1 MATEKSFDELFPE
14 FANAY
19 SSTEKPVEKPVEEI
33 AEITGGEPAEKS
45 FDELFPEFADTYDSG
60 SVKETTEATETTLL
74 EDFDPRGADW
84 GGAFVYGLDQPL
96 ENMGITLEAL
106 GAEGVGEW
114 LREVVEAPE
123 NYESA
128 TEKFINMQGDEFQ
141 QSYLPRA
148 VLEQGGQLVGSL
160 LSRIGGA
167 AIGGAV
173 TANPLGAVV
182 GAFAG
187 PAIFEAIQILGPTV
201 QERLVR
207 DGREG
212 EDPTWEDWT
221 AAASASG
228 VSGLLNAV
236 GIKGLGNLNKHR
248 KIAVAGAALKE
259 GVTEGTQSLV
269 QEVGSGAFTEEGLKP
284 GDEIVRQMIGEGI
297 LGGTAA
303 GSIQAGVSTYQKVTG
318 IDPPTFNQTK
328 EALEVQI
335 ETEADAE
342 ILASNTENNN
352 FEDLELDDIRK
363 LITEKGYEVPILA
376 TDTKESL
383 QTKLNG
389 FIKEDV
395 QRRVYGEDAERN
407 VLAPIREPAVRQ
419 QQLNYFNSLTQE
431 ELGEYIEQNIGL
443 EEYQQWAAN
452 QGEFSFDSA
461 VSGKENY
468 QADRKALANANTAV
482 SMAQM
487 NLPSKFDWNQF
498 NNHIDE
504 LSERYDLATLQGMAQ
519 TYGGL
524 RQNQLTTYDKR
535 GLATKIAEGMLR
547 LENQQLKT
555 APEFLEKSTFVS
567 TDIQDFG
574 GLNALKNEHKPFVS
588 LIEEDG
594 NAISVIV
601 DVAVNQGQTV
611 IPLKFERLGALQ
623 DPDLTLEQKLNLDG
637 NLILSHNQ
645 VTQAENYLN
654 EQGNDFI
661 KGETTVNNVLS
672 SDNTRLSSLE
682 LPQGTLP
689 QFNEEGLNRVLKLSS
704 WFRPYGPIG
713 FELGRR
719 QRENITRTRALE
731 KNAEQL
737 AEQYEKSV
745 QEVIKESKGEY
756 TREELDKLGMAFLR
770 RTGAKLK
777 LDKEERAEYE
787 TELDK
792 LRDDLKQEANEEG
805 RIEIQDEIN
814 ELEISLEGIQ
824 KTAVAAAQ
832 LPKKMQAPL
841 IKIRTSIDALS
852 KRLLDLPLDLVP
864 EEERVTLE
872 EGINKYVTRAFAL
885 FEPGLGWNPR
895 FSKKWLGNKEAQQL
909 YDRAVESVYRTNLR
923 KGITKGDEKADRR
936 MAAKTI
942 DQIISLENIESTQ
955 DLVKLP
961 GIFKS
966 QEDTIGLEKAQNVI
980 KNRGVIPK
988 AIRDL
993 MGEINDPAQV
1003 AATSLSRLSRLVE
1016 MTSFYDD
1023 VRQINERPG
1032 EMFFSPVSTG
1042 RYTFKIEENDF
1053 NPLSGQYT
1061 TKEIAQTLGVAKN
1074 SDPSGSLQM
1083 ILSVWDPL
1091 ILAPKA
1097 ATQMGMIVLSPATQ
1111 SRNFFGAGIMYL
1123 ANGYLSGGNEMNAYD
1138 VIKQELF
1145 PEIAYVDGVL
1155 TLEGS
1160 ENQRIF
1166 RRMQQLGIVNTSV
1179 RLNDVADLFSKLNAS
1194 GRNNTLSKWSHNLQ
1208 AMKQTNVGQTAD
1220 LAAGSWLRGLKNVYA
1235 AVDDF
1240 WKMAAFS
1247 SDKSQMK
1254 KMLNNM
1260 RTNEGEPFS
1269 DALKLKVL
1277 QEYASTLTTKLGT
1290 DYKSN
1295 LARTLKKSITLEE
1308 YIEEVSAYHVRMG
1321 MPNYDYVGKFAQVVR
1336 QLPFG
1341 NFIAFPT
1348 EILRTAF
1355 NLQQIAYKQAT
1366 FKISPELMSEGNIR
1380 SEQTLTKNE
1389 DGSETLG
1396 QATGARPMAANGMQ
1410 RYILGA
1416 GAMAGLGSSTAAVLQ
1431 YIFDVD
1437 DEELDAIRIIGP
1449 EYGRNDKIAPLS
1461 KIEKGKGDVL
1471 NLNYLLP
1478 YEGIA
1483 KIGLTVMNSVR
1494 EGESQNQGLPSS
1506 VVEGLAEWVMDYS
1519 SSYTDASIASKV
1531 QFELV
1536 RNESSTGR
1544 QIWNPRDPWG
1554 DVVLDMLSYIKNNA
1568 APGVVPQITDIYRSL
1583 QEGDERYDT
1592 YLGDVEYAKAQMKLL
1607 GFSTTEVDAEK
1618 SLPFTISRYQK
1629 DIKNSITNPLTK
1641 LSWTGE
1647 SVQEEDVLYEYE
1659 KAQESWFQI
1668 QQELYFVL
1676 QNYEKLDISQVE
1688 LNRQLKRLVDSPGVD
1703 KSFRA
1708 NIKKG
1713 IFTPYR
1719 MPATVRK
1726 NFLKTKRE
1734 LQQLEKKAGRSPN
1747 NIRRTWPTR
1756 DISTRRYKLSRAKIN
1771 LAAYRYLPE
1780 IE

>member
-1 MATEKSFDELFPE
+1 MATEKSFYELYPE
-14 FANAY
+14 LAEN
-19 SSTEKPVEKPVEEI
+19 EVEETETI
-33 AEITGGEPAEKS
+33 ETTEATKEKS
-45 FDELFPEFADTYDSG
+45 FYELYPELAENETEET
-60 SVKETTEATETTLL
+60 ETTEATETTLL

-212 EDPTWEDWT
+212 EEPTWEDWT

-248 KIAVAGAALKE
+248 NIAVAGAALKE

-284 GDEIVRQMIGEGI
+284 GDEIVRQMVGEGI

-318 IDPPTFNQTK
+318 INPPTFDQTK
-328 EALEVQI
+328 DALEAQI
-335 ETEADAE
+335 EKDAEAE
-342 ILASNTENNN
+342 ILASNIENNN
-352 FEDLELDDIRK
+352 FEDLELDDIRR
-363 LITEKGYEVPILA
+363 LITERGYETPVRA
-376 TDTKESL
+376 SDTKESL
-383 QTKLNG
+383 QAKLNG

-395 QRRVYGEDAERN
+395 QRKIYGEDAERN
-407 VLAPIREPAVRQ
+407 VLAPLREPAVRQ
-419 QQLNYFNSLTQE
+419 QQLNYFNSLTEE

-452 QGEFSFDSA
+452 QGEFSFDSS

-487 NLPSKFDWNQF
+487 RLPSKFDWNQF

-524 RQNQLTTYDKR
+524 SQNQLNTYDKR
-535 GLATKIAEGMLR
+535 GLATKIAEGMLT

-555 APEFLEKSTFVS
+555 APEFLEKSTFVP
-567 TDIQDFG
+567 TDIKDFG
-574 GLNALKNEHKPFVS
+574 GYDQIPAPFLN
-588 LIEEDG
+588 LIKEDG
-594 NAISVIV
+594 NAISVVV
-601 DVAVNQGQTV
+601 DRSVNQGQTV
-611 IPLKFERLGALQ
+611 IPLKFERLGAIQ
-623 DPDLTLEQKLNLDG
+623 DPDLALEQKLNLDG
-637 NLILSHNQ
+637 NLILSNNQ
-645 VTQAENYLN
+645 TTQAENYLN
-654 EQGNDFI
+654 EEGNDFI
-661 KGETTVNNVLS
+661 KGKTTINEVLFRG
-672 SDNTRLSSLE
+672 NTRLSSLE

-689 QFNEEGLNRVLKLSS
+689 RFDKEGLNRIFKLSS

-731 KNAEQL
+731 KNSQQL
-737 AEQYEKSV
+737 AEEYDRAA
-745 QEVIKESKGEY
+745 QETIKESNGDL
-756 TREELDKLGMAFLR
+756 TREDIDKLGMAFLR

-777 LDKEERAEYE
+777 LDKEERAAIEAE
-787 TELDK
+787 IQK
-792 LRDDLKQEANEEG
+792 LNEEFRSEATEEG
-805 RIEIQDEIN
+805 KSQIQNEIN
-814 ELEISLEGIQ
+814 ELKIDLEGIQ
-824 KTAVAAAQ
+824 KTAVAAQQ

-852 KRLLDLPLDLVP
+852 KRLLDLPIDLVP
-864 EEERVTLE
+864 EEERVTIA
-872 EGINKYVTRAFAL
+872 EGINKYVTRSFAL

-895 FSKKWLGNKEAQQL
+895 FSKKWLRNKEAQQL
-909 YDRAVESVYRTNLR
+909 YERAIESVYQSNLK
-923 KGITKGDEKADRR
+923 KGITKGNEKADRR
-936 MAAKTI
+936 MAAETI
-942 DQIISLENIESTQ
+942 DQIISLDNLESSQ
-955 DLVKLP
+955 DLAKLP
-961 GIFKS
+961 GVFKS
-966 QEDTIGLEKAQNVI
+966 PEATIGLEKAQNVI

-988 AIRDL
+988 AIREL

-1023 VRQINERPG
+1023 IRQINERPG
-1032 EMFFSPVSTG
+1032 EMFFSPVRTG
-1042 RYTFKIEENDF
+1042 KYQFPIEKNDF
-1053 NPLSGQYT
+1053 NPLSGQFT
-1061 TKEIAQTLGVAKN
+1061 TKEIAETLGMAN
-1074 SDPSGSLQM
+1074 DLPGSVQM
-1083 ILSVWDPL
+1083 ILSFWDP
-1091 ILAPKA
+1091 IVLAPKA
-1097 ATQMGMIVLSPATQ
+1097 AIQMGMIVISPATQ

-1123 ANGYLSGGNEMNAYD
+1123 ANGYLSSGNEINAYES
-1138 VIKQELF
+1138 IKQELF
-1145 PEIAYVDGVL
+1145 PEIAYIDGVL

-1160 ENQRIF
+1160 ENQKTF
-1166 RRMQQLGIVNTSV
+1166 RRMQELGIVNTSV
-1179 RLNDVADLFSKLNAS
+1179 RLNDVADLFSKINAS

-1208 AMKQTNVGQTAD
+1208 AIKQTDVGQKAD

-1247 SDKSQMK
+1247 ADKGQMK

-1308 YIEEVSAYHVRMG
+1308 YIDEVSAYHVRMG

-1366 FKISPELMSEGNIR
+1366 FKISPELMAEGNIK
-1380 SEQTLTKNE
+1380 SEQTLIKNE
-1389 DGSETLG
+1389 DGSETLS
-1396 QATGARPMAANGMQ
+1396 QATGARPMTANGMR
-1410 RYILGA
+1410 RYIMGA
-1416 GAMAGLGSSTAAVLQ
+1416 GAMTGLASSTAAVLQ

-1506 VVEGLAEWVMDYS
+1506 VVEGLAEWVMEYS

-1536 RNESSTGR
+1536 RNESTTGR

-1554 DVVLDMLSYIKNNA
+1554 DVVLDMLSYIKDNA
-1568 APGVVPQITDIYRSL
+1568 APGAIPQITDIYRSL
-1583 QEGDERYDT
+1583 QEGDERYDK
-1592 YLGDVEYAKAQMKLL
+1592 YLGDVEYATAQMKLL

-1618 SLPFTISRYQK
+1618 SLPFVIGRYQK
-1629 DIKNSITNPLTK
+1629 DIKNSLTYPLTQ

-1647 SVQEEDVLYEYE
+1647 STQEEDVLYEYE
-1659 KAQESWFQI
+1659 KAQNNFFQI

-1676 QNYEKLDISQVE
+1676 QNFEKLDINQAE
-1688 LNRQLKRLVDSPGVD
+1688 LNRQLKRLINDPGVD

-1719 MPATVRK
+1719 MPATVKR

-1734 LQQLEKKAGRSPN
+1734 LQKLEREAGRSAS

-1756 DISTRRYKLSRAKIN
+1756 DISNRRNKLARAKIN
-1771 LAAYRYLPE
+1771 LTAYRYLPE

>member
-1 MATEKSFDELFPE
+1 MATEKSFYELYPELDPKLADDEVE
-14 FANAY
+14 A
-19 SSTEKPVEKPVEEI
+19 TETIEVTE
-33 AEITGGEPAEKS
+33 EKS
-45 FDELFPEFADTYDSG
+45 FYELYPELAENE
-60 SVKETTEATETTLL
+60 VEKTEATETTFL

-148 VLEQGGQLVGSL
+148 ILEQGGQLVGSL
-160 LSRIGGA
+160 LSRVGGGA
-167 AIGGAV
+167 IGAFVTKNPIGAV
-173 TANPLGAVV
+173 I

-187 PAIFEAIQILGPTV
+187 PAIFEAVQILGPTL

-212 EDPTWEDWT
+212 EEPTWKDWA

-228 VSGLLNAV
+228 VSGLLNAI
-236 GIKGLGNLNKHR
+236 GIRGLGNLNKHR
-248 KIAVAGAALKE
+248 KIAVAAAAFKE
-259 GVTEGTQSLV
+259 SVTEGTQSLV
-269 QEVGSGAFTEEGLKP
+269 QEVGSGALTEEGLKP
-284 GDEIVRQMIGEGI
+284 GEEIVRQMIGEGI
-297 LGGTAA
+297 LGGSAA
-303 GSIQAGVSTYQKVTG
+303 GSIQAGVSTYQAVTG
-318 IDPPTFNQTK
+318 IDPPTFDRTK
-328 EALEVQI
+328 EALEEQI
-335 ETEADAE
+335 ETEAEAE
-342 ILASNTENNN
+342 ILASNTAYNN

-363 LITEKGYEVPILA
+363 LITERGYEVPILA
-376 TDTKESL
+376 SDTRESL
-383 QTKLNG
+383 QAKLNG

-395 QRRVYGEDAERN
+395 QRRIYGEDAERN
-407 VLAPIREPAVRQ
+407 VLAPLREPAVRQ
-419 QQLNYFNSLTQE
+419 QQLNYFNSLTEE

-452 QGEFSFDSA
+452 QGEFSFDSS

-487 NLPSKFDWNQF
+487 RLPSKFDWNQF

-504 LSERYDLATLQGMAQ
+504 LSERYDLATLQDMARA
-519 TYGGL
+519 YGGL
-524 RQNQLTTYDKR
+524 SQNQLKTYDKR

-555 APEFLEKSTFVS
+555 APEFLEKSTFVP
-567 TDIQDFG
+567 TDIKEFG
-574 GLNALKNEHKPFVS
+574 GYEQTPVPFLN

-601 DVAVNQGQTV
+601 DVAVNQGKTV
-611 IPLKFERLGALQ
+611 IPLKFERLGAMQ

-637 NLILSHNQ
+637 RLILSQDQN
-645 VTQAENYLN
+645 TRAENYLN
-654 EQGNDFI
+654 EEGNDFI
-661 KGETTVNNVLS
+661 KGKTTVNDVLFKG
-672 SDNTRLSSLE
+672 NARLSSLE

-689 QFNEEGLNRVLKLSS
+689 QFNEKGLNRVLKLSS

-737 AEQYEKSV
+737 AEEYERAA
-745 QEVIKESKGEY
+745 QETVKESNGDL
-756 TREELDKLGMAFLR
+756 TREDVDRLGMAFLR

-777 LDKEERAEYE
+777 LDKEERAAIEAE
-787 TELDK
+787 IQK
-792 LRDDLKQEANEEG
+792 LNEEFRSEATEEG
-805 RIEIQDEIN
+805 KSQIQNEIN
-814 ELEISLEGIQ
+814 ELKIDLEGIQ
-824 KTAVAAAQ
+824 KTAVAAQQ

-864 EEERVTLE
+864 ESERVTLA
-872 EGINKYVTRAFAL
+872 EGINRYVTRAFAL

-895 FSKKWLGNKEAQQL
+895 FSKKWLRDKEAQQL

-923 KGITKGDEKADRR
+923 KGITKGNEKADRR
-936 MAAKTI
+936 MATKTI
-942 DQIISLENIESTQ
+942 DDIISLENIESTQ

-961 GIFKS
+961 GIFRS
-966 QEDTIGLEKAQNVI
+966 QEDTIGLQEAQNVI

-1032 EMFFSPVSTG
+1032 EMFFSPVRTG
-1042 RYTFKIEENDF
+1042 KYQFPIEENDF

-1061 TKEIAQTLGVAKN
+1061 TKEIAKTLGVAKG
-1074 SDPSGSLQM
+1074 SDLHGSLQM

-1097 ATQMGMIVLSPATQ
+1097 AVQMGMIVVSPATQ
-1111 SRNFFGAGIMYL
+1111 SRNFFGAAIMYL
-1123 ANGYLSGGNEMNAYD
+1123 ANGYLRSGSEVNAYD
-1138 VIKQELF
+1138 VIRQELF
-1145 PEIAYVDGVL
+1145 PEVAYIDGVL
-1155 TLEGS
+1155 TLEGR
-1160 ENQRIF
+1160 ENQKTF
-1166 RRMQQLGIVNTSV
+1166 RRMQELGIVNTSV
-1179 RLNDVADLFSKLNAS
+1179 RLNDIADLFSKLNAA

-1208 AMKQTNVGQTAD
+1208 AIKQTGPGQKVD

-1247 SDKSQMK
+1247 ADKSQMK

-1269 DALKLKVL
+1269 DDLKLKVL

-1295 LARTLKKSITLEE
+1295 LARTLKKSTTLEE

-1366 FKISPELMSEGNIR
+1366 FKISPELMAEGNIK
-1380 SEQTLTKNE
+1380 SEQVLVKNE
-1389 DGSETLG
+1389 DGSQTLS
-1396 QATGARPMAANGMQ
+1396 QATGARPMVANGMR

-1416 GAMAGLGSSTAAVLQ
+1416 GAMSGLGASTVAVLK

-1437 DEELDAIRIIGP
+1437 DEELDAIRVIGP
-1449 EYGRNDKIAPLS
+1449 EYARNDHIAPLS
-1461 KIEKGKGDVL
+1461 KIENGKGDVL
-1471 NLNYLLP
+1471 NLNFLLP

-1494 EGESQNQGLPSS
+1494 EGESQNQGVPSS
-1506 VVEGLAEWVMDYS
+1506 VVEGLADWVMEYS
-1519 SSYTDASIASKV
+1519 SSYTDPSISSKV

-1536 RNESSTGR
+1536 RNESSTGK

-1554 DVVLDMLSYIKNNA
+1554 DVVLDMLSYIKDNA
-1568 APGVVPQITDIYRSL
+1568 APGIVPQITGIYRSL
-1583 QEGDERYDT
+1583 QEGDERYNK
-1592 YLGDVEYAKAQMKLL
+1592 YLGDVDYVKAQMKLL

-1618 SLPFTISRYQK
+1618 SLPFTISRFQR
-1629 DIKNSITNPLTK
+1629 DIRANITAPLTE
-1641 LSWTGE
+1641 LAWTGE

-1659 KAQESWFQI
+1659 KAQDSWFQI
-1668 QQELYFVL
+1668 QQELYFML
-1676 QNYEKLDISQVE
+1676 QNYEKLDINQVE

-1703 KSFRA
+1703 KSFRS

-1726 NFLKTKRE
+1726 NFQKTKRE
-1734 LQQLEKKAGRSPN
+1734 LQQLEREAGRSPS
-1747 NIRRTWPTR
+1747 NIRRTWPTSA
-1756 DISTRRYKLSRAKIN
+1756 ISRRRYSLARAKIN
-1771 LAAYRYLPE
+1771 LTAYRYLPE